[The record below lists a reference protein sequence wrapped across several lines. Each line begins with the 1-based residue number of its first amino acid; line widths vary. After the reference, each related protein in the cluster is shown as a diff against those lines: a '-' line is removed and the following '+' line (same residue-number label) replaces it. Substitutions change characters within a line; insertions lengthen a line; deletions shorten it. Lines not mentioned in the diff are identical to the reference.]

1 MSDQISVTLKTLS
14 NTMQL
19 LSQSL
24 ENEKLQ
30 HIELLKKLNSHLT
43 HSQTQIKK
51 DVSDFLNKVELQEFA
66 SIVEDSK
73 LNIEKNQLSVNDL
86 TALIEQIKIAS
97 MKSIEELDK
106 QSIDVVKK
114 ISESSD
120 QITHEI
126 VKNVAQNVK
135 DSITQNFISQF
146 KDQNDKLVSEV
157 QKARQE
163 AMKNVVSEYN
173 NLLQQANTVSKNHE
187 DSLLKFKN
195 DVDRFKESTNAAI
208 QDVMNA
214 FNEVENLTDRHML
227 KVKNSADEFREY
239 VIKNLKEKIQNIS
252 RAFDHEVNKISEKI
266 SERCEISLDKINQV
280 NTSLEEK
287 ATEVQLKISEHVST
301 TEKILDVQTRKYDQL
316 KKELNFK
323 FFTLNTNALLTVLL
337 IFLIASCVAATV
349 QNKKI
354 ENQNIALEKENQK
367 LRDHNVVLLSM
378 KKDSIE
384 LANKSINDVKKKF
397 PNLQVTLNCKSLDN

>member
-43 HSQTQIKK
+43 HSQTQIKQ

-227 KVKNSADEFREY
+227 RVKNSADEFREY

-397 PNLQVTLNCKSLDN
+397 PDLQVTLNCKSLDN